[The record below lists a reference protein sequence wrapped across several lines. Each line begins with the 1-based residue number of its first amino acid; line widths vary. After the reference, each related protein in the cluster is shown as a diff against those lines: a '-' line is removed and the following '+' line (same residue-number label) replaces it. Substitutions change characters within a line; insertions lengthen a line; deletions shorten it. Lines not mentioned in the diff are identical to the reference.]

1 MCVRSVV
8 SRLGRTVGEIIAETD
23 RLVLR
28 VPRVEDVEA
37 LALMW
42 ADPETMRYIGKAG
55 EGWTRAKVVER
66 IERAIRFCDEHGMT
80 FWTVVERE
88 TDEIIGQGGLVPI
101 AFNGDEIELGY
112 RLGKSHW
119 GKGYGTEIAWAS
131 AAYGFDRLGLDRL
144 VAVTYAEN
152 TGSRRVLSKVGFRE
166 LGSSE
171 LYYDTTT
178 LLHELE
184 LVDLV
189 R

>member
-1 MCVRSVV
+1 LKNIVCQ
-8 SRLGRTVGEIIAETD
+8 TD

-28 VPRVEDVEA
+28 VPRVGDIDA

-55 EGWTRAKVVER
+55 EGWTREKVVER

-80 FWTVVERE
+80 FWTVIEQK
-88 TDEIIGQGGLVPI
+88 TDQIIGQGGLVPI

-112 RLGKSHW
+112 RLGKAHW
-119 GKGYGTEIAWAS
+119 GKGYGTEIARAS
-131 AAYGFDRLGLDRL
+131 AAYGFNRLGLDRL
-144 VAVTYAEN
+144 VAVTHAEN
-152 TGSRRVLSKVGFRE
+152 MGSRRVLCKVGFRE